1 MPIIRGAASDF
12 TTYQKNNAQS
22 SSRPF
27 TNAPGVFSR
36 VGQAIIPYSLS
47 SSEALAS
54 SVSKTASSR
63 TVASFRISTRGNGT
77 TTGGAAQGKSALFP
91 GVPRY
96 FLD

>member
-22 SSRPF
+22 TAVPF
-27 TNAPGVFSR
+27 RYSR
-36 VGQAIIPYSLS
+36 VGQPPIARSIS
-47 SSEALAS
+47 SAQALAS
-54 SVSKTASSR
+54 KVSLTASSR
-63 TVASFRISTRGNGT
+63 TVASFIINTRGRSTG
-77 TTGGAAQGKSALFP
+77 TGGADQSKSSLFP